1 MVNNFLYRGV
11 IIFVMRHSFRKK
23 ILNMNSAH
31 RASVMRNLAVS
42 LLQYG
47 KINTTLA
54 KAKVLKAYIE
64 KMITIAKN
72 SDELATKKML
82 ISRLSENGKDKL
94 YELAD
99 KFKER
104 KGGYTRIVK
113 TWSRT
118 GDRALT
124 GRIEFV
130 D

>member
-1 MVNNFLYRGV
+1 
-11 IIFVMRHSFRKK
+11 
-23 ILNMNSAH
+23 MNSAH
-31 RASVMRNLAVS
+31 RASVVKNLALS

-54 KAKVLKAYIE
+54 KAKVLQAYIE
-64 KMITIAKN
+64 KMITVAKN
-72 SDELATKKML
+72 SDKLATKKIL
-82 ISRLSENGKDKL
+82 IARLNEDGKDKL

-99 KFKER
+99 KFKSR
-104 KGGYTRIVK
+104 KGGYTRIIK